1 MLFNPLFI
9 KTPDV
14 PGIKQND
21 NPSFATKKT
30 NYLFSEI
37 IKILYNQNKGESV
50 LQAENPSQNNKIE
63 MEVSGS
69 DLSALKKFI
78 NALNDQNS
86 GSNKKS
92 SKKSAYLT
100 VSLGQLV
107 QLLQNFTASSSQ
119 NHNTNA
125 VANGNNETNGKA
137 GGDRVIAAILEKL
150 KNDEPVVLYITN
162 GNEHIQM
169 QLENVLQPGSNTID
183 TQNPVNTK
191 LGEAAT
197 KSQPDVKLKAHPD
210 TGLNKVLTE
219 IQSNGSEQVN
229 QVDTNKASTEIP
241 LLKGTEEKSGQGMP
255 KDIPYVNNDP
265 NIENNSTVKVKI
277 QYIPQQVESV
287 TNHITS
293 VDLKKIIDPGTS
305 FLKEAVV
312 SADKKTGGGS
322 KSVTAQ
328 SSHISKEPGTVT
340 GQSIPVDSKK
350 IIEQIPLAENI
361 KEAVIK
367 EEGNKN
373 KGTQI
378 TDNVNA
384 NLAGGKNN
392 NVEVVQSVF
401 PKNGQD
407 TNSAGLN
414 AVEFKKDES
423 MKESVAILNSKGQ
436 NDNFQSADKS
446 SNIQQVFKG
455 PDLKTVQQSEVISE
469 ISKFIKQGDKSNITL
484 KLMPEKLGTIKIM
497 LDTAGK
503 TVHARLE
510 VANDSVKQMV
520 VQNIDTLKTS
530 LAQQGIQLASLNV
543 SLTNQDSRSNKTY
556 SSKKKSASTVMA
568 ANTEDNERIDVQKNM
583 GYNTYEYL
591 A

>member
-14 PGIKQND
+14 PGIKQSD

-37 IKILYNQNKGESV
+37 IKILYNQNNKGSA
-50 LQAENPSQNNKIE
+50 LPTENSSQDNKIE
-63 MEVSGS
+63 IEATGS

-86 GSNKKS
+86 GSDKKPL
-92 SKKSAYLT
+92 KKNAELT
-100 VSLGQLV
+100 VNLGQLI
-107 QLLQNFTASSSQ
+107 QLLQNFTTSPTQ
-119 NHNTNA
+119 NQNTDTLTND
-125 VANGNNETNGKA
+125 GNKVKGNA
-137 GGDRVIAAILEKL
+137 GGNKVISAILEKL
-150 KNDEPVVLYITN
+150 KNNEPVILDITN
-162 GNEHIQM
+162 GNEHVQM
-169 QLENVLQPGSNTID
+169 QLENASEPGSNIIY
-183 TQNPVNTK
+183 TQNPVNMK
-191 LGEAAT
+191 LGEAAA
-197 KSQPDVKLKAHPD
+197 KSQTDIKLKVPAD
-210 TGLNKVLTE
+210 
-219 IQSNGSEQVN
+219 SES
-229 QVDTNKASTEIP
+229 NKASTEA
-241 LLKGTEEKSGQGMP
+241 LLPKGADEKSGQGTS
-255 KDIPYVNNDP
+255 KDISHLNNDQ
-265 NIENNSTVKVKI
+265 NTGNNSIVKVKI
-277 QYIPQQVESV
+277 QYLPQQKESV
-287 TNHITS
+287 TGHVSST
-293 VDLKKIIDPGTS
+293 DLKKMIEPGTG

-312 SADKKTGGGS
+312 SVDKKTGGESKNVTEQGTHILKEQKIVTNQSINEGS
-322 KSVTAQ
+322 KKV
-328 SSHISKEPGTVT
+328 
-340 GQSIPVDSKK
+340 
-350 IIEQIPLAENI
+350 IEQIPLAENI

-373 KGTQI
+373 KGNQI
-378 TDNVNA
+378 TDNVNPDS
-384 NLAGGKNN
+384 AGGKNN
-392 NVEVVQSVF
+392 NVEAVQGVLQM
-401 PKNGQD
+401 NGQD
-407 TNSAGLN
+407 NNSAGLN
-414 AVEFKKDES
+414 AFEFKKDDS
-423 MKESVAILNSKGQ
+423 IKESAAILNSKGQ
-436 NDNFQSADKS
+436 NDNFQSANKS
-446 SNIQQVFKG
+446 SNIQQAFKG

-469 ISKFIKQGDKSNITL
+469 ISKLIKQGDKSNITL
-484 KLMPEKLGTIKIM
+484 KLIPEKLGTIKVM

-543 SLTNQDSRSNKTY
+543 SLTSQDSRSNKTY